1 MIASLTLI
9 SLADIFNASDMMDT
23 DGSEYVDFISALMR
37 EYYLHH
43 SGQKEDLEVARI
55 YDRYGDLFSPDAIG
69 KIRRSLEQTSEHF
82 GTECAALRRRL
93 MFATEHFL
101 ENSAR
106 HLTEEISR
114 YEGQASVEWM
124 GRRITFQESVVTVMR
139 ERDRDFRREIYQK
152 RIAVVESSNDLRAE
166 RLSKLHQSARSLGYE
181 NYRAMFEELRQTNY
195 GELAREAERLLD
207 RTESVYIARLDEALR
222 RTIGIS
228 VEEAERPD
236 AHYFL
241 HLTHYDDSFPADR
254 LLRVYE
260 ETMSGLGVRIHQQRN
275 IEIDSEVRPR
285 KSPRAFCAPVS
296 IPDDIKLVIRPA
308 GGQSDYQAFL
318 HESGHAQHYGWTSP
332 LLRPE
337 FKYMGDY
344 ALTETFA
351 FLFNHLASESA
362 WLARLLG
369 FTNNRE
375 FTLSALLA
383 RLVTIRRY
391 AAKLLY
397 ECRLHAGET
406 LNGAARLYADLQSRS
421 TGFAAGQAEF
431 LFDLDDSFYSA
442 NYLRAWAFEVALR
455 EHLKEKFGR
464 EWWAEKRAGN
474 FLKEMWETGDR
485 YTADEMASQLG
496 LGPVSFDPLIE
507 EFNRALR

>member
-1 MIASLTLI
+1 MLLK
-9 SLADIFNASDMMDT
+9 MMDT
-23 DGSEYVDFISALMR
+23 DGSEYVDFSSALMR

-55 YDRYGDLFSPDAIG
+55 YDRYGDLFSWDAIE
-69 KIRRSLEQTSEHF
+69 KIRRDLEQTPDHF
-82 GTECAALRRRL
+82 ETERAALRRRL

-106 HLTEEISR
+106 HLTEEISQ
-114 YEGQASVEWM
+114 YEGQASVEWL
-124 GRRITFQESVVTVMR
+124 GRRMTFQESVVAVMR
-139 ERDRDFRREIYQK
+139 ERDRETRRAIYQK
-152 RIAVVESSNDLRAE
+152 RIAVIESSNDLRAE
-166 RLSKLHQSARSLGYE
+166 RLSKLHESARALGYE
-181 NYRAMFEELRQTNY
+181 NYRAMFEELRETNY
-195 GELAREAERLLD
+195 EELAREAELLLD
-207 RTESVYIARLDEALR
+207 GTESVYTARLDEALR
-222 RTIGIS
+222 RNLGIS
-228 VEEAERPD
+228 VEEAQRPD

-241 HLTHYDDSFPADR
+241 HLTGYDDCFPADR

-260 ETMSGLGVRIHQQRN
+260 ETMSGLGIHIHQQSN

-296 IPDDIKLVIRPA
+296 IPDDIKLVIRPT
-308 GGQSDYQAFL
+308 GGQSDYQAFF
-318 HESGHAQHYGWTSP
+318 HESGHAQHYGWTSS
-332 LLRPE
+332 LIRPE

-362 WLARLLG
+362 WLSRLLD

-375 FTLSALLA
+375 FVSSALLA

-391 AAKLLY
+391 AAKFLY
-397 ECRLHAGET
+397 EGHLHAGET
-406 LNGAARLYADLQSRS
+406 LNGASNLYADLQSRS
-421 TGFAAGQAEF
+421 TGFKAGQAEF

-464 EWWAEKRAGN
+464 QWWASRRAGN

-496 LGPVSFDPLIE
+496 LGAISFAALIE

>member
-1 MIASLTLI
+1 MAT
-9 SLADIFNASDMMDT
+9 T

-43 SGQKEDLEVARI
+43 SGRKEDLEVARI
-55 YDRYGDLFSPDAIG
+55 YDRYSDLFSPDAIDR
-69 KIRRSLEQTSEHF
+69 IRRELEQTSEHF
-82 GTECAALRRRL
+82 ETERAALRRRL
-93 MFATEHFL
+93 LFAMEHFL

-106 HLTEEISR
+106 HITEEISQ
-114 YEGQASVEWM
+114 YESQANVEWL
-124 GRRITFQESVVTVMR
+124 GRRMTFQESVVAVMR
-139 ERDRDFRREIYQK
+139 ERDRGSRRAIYQK
-152 RIAVVESSNDLRAE
+152 RVAVISSSNDLRAA
-166 RLSKLHQSARSLGYE
+166 RLSLLHQSARDLGYKS
-181 NYRAMFEELRQTNY
+181 YRALFEELRETSY
-195 GELAREAERLLD
+195 EKLAREAQTLLD
-207 RTESVYIARLDEALR
+207 STESVFVSRLDEALR
-222 RTIGIS
+222 SNLGIS
-228 VEEAERPD
+228 VEEAQRHD

-241 HLTHYDDSFPADR
+241 HLTSYDGCFPADR
-254 LLRVYE
+254 LLTVYE
-260 ETMSGLGVRIHQQRN
+260 ETMSGLGVGIHQQSN

-296 IPDDIKLVIRPA
+296 IPDEIKLVIRPA

-332 LLRPE
+332 HLRPE

-362 WLARLLG
+362 WLARFLD
-369 FTNNRE
+369 FSNNRE
-375 FTLSALLA
+375 FVLSVLLA

-397 ECRLHAGET
+397 ECHLHASET
-406 LNGAARLYADLQSRS
+406 LSDAANLYAQLQSRS
-421 TGFAAGQAEF
+421 TGFKTGRAEF

-442 NYLRAWAFEVALR
+442 NYLRAWAFEVRLR

-464 EWWAEKRAGN
+464 EWWTSRKAGN

-485 YTADEMASQLG
+485 YSADEMSSQLG
-496 LGPVSFDPLIE
+496 LGPISFDTLIE
-507 EFNRALR
+507 EFNRALK